1 MRRSTKF
8 LIAVA
13 SLAIPAIAGAQFFG
27 IPRFVQSLIVVT
39 TAAIQ
44 GELSLSLS
52 RTNADAPIDIISAN
66 PALRFTESDAAAD
79 ETQWEIKPSAGNLQI
94 CSQLD
99 TGASQVCGID
109 LIRTGTTWDEIDL
122 DATSITLNGV
132 ASSDFAR
139 LSQANTFGA
148 TNTFDSAATLFQ
160 ASSDAATLS
169 TYLSFRN
176 DSLAEIGYVGY
187 GVGADHVLSV
197 RNAVAAAELR
207 VSTNGGS
214 ITLDGVASSDFA
226 RLSMSNTFTSA
237 EQLINASGAR
247 YRVGDG
253 TIDGLIQAEAGVAV
267 KIGSISAHP
276 VDLYTANTRRI
287 RIADD
292 GSLIELD
299 ATAIDSN
306 GVDMTPAS
314 GTFTLDWPDVCTT
327 TPSGSWSYAKM
338 GNIVTL
344 TPDPNASSYGF
355 TCTSDT
361 TTFVS
366 DTDIPAAIRPTS
378 GTYIPLAPTFVENNG
393 VPENGCI
400 SVNVGGSLSVVRNN
414 GSNLCSTATGWT
426 ASGAKTVTLTSI
438 TYAIN

>member
-139 LSQANTFGA
+139 LS
-148 TNTFDSAATLFQ
+148 
-160 ASSDAATLS
+160 
-169 TYLSFRN
+169 
-176 DSLAEIGYVGY
+176 
-187 GVGADHVLSV
+187 
-197 RNAVAAAELR
+197 
-207 VSTNGGS
+207 
-214 ITLDGVASSDFA
+214 
-226 RLSMSNTFTSA
+226 MSNTFTSA

-287 RIADD
+287 RISDD

-306 GVDMTPAS
+306 GVDMTPAT
-314 GTFTLDWPDVCTT
+314 GKFTLDWPDVCTT
-327 TPSGSWSYAKM
+327 TPSGSRGCAKK
-338 GNIVTL
+338 GKII
-344 TPDPNASSYGF
+344 TP
-355 TCTSDT
+355 T
-361 TTFVS
+361 TG
-366 DTDIPAAIRPTS
+366 P
-378 GTYIPLAPTFVENNG
+378 
-393 VPENGCI
+393 
-400 SVNVGGSLSVVRNN
+400 
-414 GSNLCSTATGWT
+414 
-426 ASGAKTVTLTSI
+426 
-438 TYAIN
+438 